1 MGQYELAKEIH
12 AHEGAVTLEELVRKT
27 GLSKGAVDD
36 QIRKLEKKEY
46 ISNTKEGYVSNMSEQ
61 ELGDLKPFTIE
72 ELKSDKSER

>member
-12 AHEGAVTLEELVRKT
+12 SHEGVVTLEELVRKT

-36 QIRKLEKKEY
+36 QIRKLEKKGY
-46 ISNTKEGYVSNMSEQ
+46 IENAKEGYVSNMSEQ

-72 ELKSDKSER
+72 ELKSDKSEQ

>member
-12 AHEGAVTLEELVRKT
+12 AHHGAVTLEELVRKT

-46 ISNTKEGYVSNMSEQ
+46 IENTKEGYVSNMSEQ

-72 ELKSDKSER
+72 ELKSDKSEQ